1 VDLDV
6 IRVLI
11 RAKLQ
16 NGRLPRNSEPRP
28 VGYPGN
34 GERCSACEEILTA
47 ARLMMAVTNNAM
59 TFLFHGDCY
68 LLWMDERP
76 APTS

>member
-1 VDLDV
+1 MDPDV

-16 NGRLPRNSEPRP
+16 NCHLPRNSEPRT

-34 GERCSACEEILTA
+34 GEPCGACEETLTA
-47 ARLMMAVTNNAM
+47 ARLMMEVTNNAM

-68 LLWMDERP
+68 LLWMDERS